1 MTSLADRWAVLSVET
16 RGDGYV
22 DASLHIMM
30 PGSHMWVQD
39 NVLCILTELF
49 SKQGTNGIEYTSK
62 PRSLI
67 VLIRWGTY
75 YYSCVNV
82 TFIPSPLQTPAPVS
96 VPVSP

>member
-1 MTSLADRWAVLSVET
+1 MAMLMPLYTLWCLAVTCE
-16 RGDGYV
+16 YK
-22 DASLHIMM
+22 I
-30 PGSHMWVQD
+30 

-62 PRSLI
+62 ARSLI

>member
-1 MTSLADRWAVLSVET
+1 MYSNWVVFQTEDLA
-16 RGDGYV
+16 
-22 DASLHIMM
+22 
-30 PGSHMWVQD
+30 
-39 NVLCILTELF
+39 
-49 SKQGTNGIEYTSK
+49 NGIEYTSK